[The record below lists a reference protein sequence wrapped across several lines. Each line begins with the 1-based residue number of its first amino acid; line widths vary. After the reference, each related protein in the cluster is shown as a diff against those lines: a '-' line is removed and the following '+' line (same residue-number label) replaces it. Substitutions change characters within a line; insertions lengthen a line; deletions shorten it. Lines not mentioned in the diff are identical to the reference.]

1 MQVKSYIKKEKK
13 SEISNL
19 SFYLKR
25 LEEKRKSNS
34 RDEEGNDKM
43 AAKSND
49 TGKRKTIDQKKKKK
63 KSMKPEVAF
72 LRSKKPM
79 TCN

>member
-63 KSMKPEVAF
+63 INET
-72 LRSKKPM
+72 RSCISEIKK
-79 TCN
+79 TDDL